1 MLLAQGLLGIVVFV
15 LLALPFSSNW
25 RRVNLKLVA
34 FAVALQFII
43 CALLLKAPG
52 IRDGLEY
59 VNRAVGALGAATMKG
74 TSFVY
79 GYLGGG
85 PPPFEV
91 TDPGFL
97 TTFAFQVLP
106 LVIVMSAISALL
118 WYWRILP
125 VIIKGISLVFE
136 RALGTRGPAGLV
148 STANIFLGQ
157 IEAPL
162 LVRPYLARMTQYELL
177 LVMTAGMA
185 TIAGSVMVI
194 YSAMLGEQMQGVLGQ
209 LITKSIMSVPAAILF
224 AHVLIPENNDSS
236 QELENQPRIY
246 ESSMDAVTRGTSDG
260 LNIYLH
266 ILAILIVAIA
276 LVALVN
282 GTIALLP
289 GVDGAPLTMER
300 IAGWVFS
307 PIAWLMGVP
316 WAEAQTVGSLLGI
329 KTVLNEFIAYLQMQA
344 MPVSALSDHSKLI
357 ALYAVAGFANLS
369 SVGIQIS
376 GIGAM
381 CPERRNDLARLGFR
395 ALLAATLASCMC
407 GAVVGIVTFF

>member
-1 MLLAQGLLGIVVFV
+1 MMVLQALLGILAFV
-15 LLALPFSSNW
+15 ALALPFSSNW
-25 RRVNLKLVA
+25 RRVSWKLVG
-34 FAVALQFII
+34 FAIALQFII

-52 IRDGLEY
+52 IRDGLQY

-79 GYLGGG
+79 GYLGGAA
-85 PPPFEV
+85 PPFEV
-91 TDPGFL
+91 TNPGLL

-125 VIIKGISLVFE
+125 IVIKAISVIFE

-148 STANIFLGQ
+148 ATANIFMGQ

-162 LVRPYLARMTQYELL
+162 LVRPYLARMTRYELL

-194 YSAMLGEQMQGVLGQ
+194 YSAMLGEQIQGVLGQ

-224 AHVLIPENNDSS
+224 AHLLLPENNDSS
-236 QELENQPRIY
+236 QELEKPPRIY
-246 ESSMDAVTRGTSDG
+246 DSSMDAVTRGTSDG
-260 LNIYLH
+260 LNIYLN

-276 LVALVN
+276 LVALLN
-282 GTIALLP
+282 GIIGMLP
-289 GVDGAPLTMER
+289 EVGGEPLTMER
-300 IAGWVFS
+300 LAGWAFA

-316 WAEAQTVGSLLGI
+316 WSEATTVGSLLGI
-329 KTVLNEFIAYLQMQA
+329 KTVLNEFIAYIKLQE
-344 MPVSALSDHSKLI
+344 MPVDMLSEHSKLI
-357 ALYAVAGFANLS
+357 ALYAVCGFANLS

-381 CPERRNDLARLGFR
+381 CPERRPDLISLGFR

-407 GAVVGIVTFF
+407 GAIVGIVTRF

>member
-1 MLLAQGLLGIVVFV
+1 MLLVQGLLGIVAFV
-15 LLALPFSSNW
+15 LLALPFSTNW
-25 RRVNLKLVA
+25 RRVNLKLIA

-59 VNRAVGALGAATMKG
+59 VNRAVGALGAATAKG

-79 GYLGGG
+79 GFLGGG

-91 TDPGFL
+91 TNPGFL
-97 TTFAFQVLP
+97 TTFAFQILP

-125 VIIKGISLVFE
+125 IIIKGISIVFE

-224 AHVLIPENNDSS
+224 AHLLIPENNDSS
-236 QELENQPRIY
+236 QELENPPRIY

-260 LNIYLH
+260 LNIYLS

-289 GVDGAPLTMER
+289 EVGGAPLTMER
-300 IAGWVFS
+300 IAGWVFA

-316 WAEAQTVGSLLGI
+316 WSEAQTVGSLLGI

-344 MPVSALSDHSKLI
+344 MPVTELSEHSKLI

>member
-1 MLLAQGLLGIVVFV
+1 MPV
-15 LLALPFSSNW
+15 SSNW
-25 RRVNLKLVA
+25 RRVNMQLGA
-34 FAVALQFII
+34 FSVALQFII
-43 CALLLKAPG
+43 CALMLKAPG

-59 VNRAVGALGAATMKG
+59 VNRAVGALGAATMTG

>member
-1 MLLAQGLLGIVVFV
+1 MLLIQGLLGIVVFV
-15 LLALPFSSNW
+15 ALAMPFSSNW
-25 RRVNLKLVA
+25 RRINLKLVA

-59 VNRAVGALGAATMKG
+59 VNRAVGALGRATMQG

-85 PPPFEV
+85 TPPFEV
-91 TDPGFL
+91 TNPGYL

-106 LVIVMSAISALL
+106 LVIVMSALSALL

-125 VIIKGISLVFE
+125 VIIKGISVVFE

-148 STANIFLGQ
+148 ATANIFLGQ

-224 AHVLIPENNDSS
+224 AHLLIPEGNESS
-236 QELENQPRIY
+236 QELEKPPRIY

-260 LNIYLH
+260 LNIYLN

-276 LVALVN
+276 LVAIIN
-282 GTIALLP
+282 GTIGLLP
-289 GVDGAPLTMER
+289 DVGGAPLTMER
-300 IAGWVFS
+300 IADWVFA

-316 WAEAQTVGSLLGI
+316 WNESTTVGSLLGI

-344 MPVSALSDHSKLI
+344 MPVTALSEHSKLI

-381 CPERRNDLARLGFR
+381 CPERRPDLARLGFR

-407 GAVVGIVTFF
+407 GAVVGIVTTF